1 MLVKICG
8 LTRQED
14 VDAASR
20 FGADLCG
27 FVFHPKSPRHIT
39 PERAAQ
45 LRSGA
50 MRRVGVF
57 VEQRAEEILR
67 VMDVARLDFAQ
78 LHGGQSAECAYAVG
92 PAKIIRVIWPGLYY
106 HRALLYNELRK
117 YAASCAMYLLDA
129 GFSGGG
135 SGNRLEWRDLAG
147 LPAPRP
153 WILAGGLNGRTV
165 GRAVS
170 QCVPACVD
178 FNSGIEDA
186 PGIKNMIKMR
196 AAVKFCKHLDKDGGG
211 V

>member
-14 VDAASR
+14 ADAASR
-20 FGADLCG
+20 LGADLCG

-39 PERAAQ
+39 PERAAR

-92 PAKIIRVIWPGLYY
+92 PPKVIRVIWPDLYC
-106 HRALLYNELRK
+106 HRALLHHELQK
-117 YAASCAMYLLDA
+117 FAPSCAVYLLDA

-135 SGNRLEWRDLAG
+135 SGKRLEWQDLAG
-147 LPAPRP
+147 LAAPRP

-170 QCVPACVD
+170 QCAPSCVD

-186 PGIKNMIKMR
+186 PGVKNLAKMR
-196 AAVKFCKHLDKDGGG
+196 AAVDFVKNLDKDS
-211 V
+211 VPL

>member
-27 FVFHPKSPRHIT
+27 FVFHPKSPRYIA
-39 PERAAQ
+39 PERAGR

-57 VEQRAEEILR
+57 VEQQAEEILY
-67 VMDVARLDFAQ
+67 VMDAARLDFAQ
-78 LHGGQSAECAYAVG
+78 LHGRQSAECAFAVG
-92 PAKIIRVIWPGLYY
+92 PTKIIRVVWPDLYY
-106 HRALLYNELRK
+106 HRALLHNELQRF
-117 YAASCAMYLLDA
+117 APSCAMYLLDA

-135 SGNRLEWRDLAG
+135 SGKRLEWQDLAG
-147 LPAPRP
+147 LSAPRP

-165 GRAVS
+165 GKAVS
-170 QCVPACVD
+170 RCAPSGVD
-178 FNSGIEDA
+178 FNSGIEDG
-186 PGIKNMIKMR
+186 PGIKNPAKMR
-196 AAVKFCKHLDKDGGG
+196 TVVNLFRNTDKDSGRL
-211 V
+211 

>member
-14 VDAASR
+14 ADAASR
-20 FGADLCG
+20 LGADLCG

-57 VEQRAEEILR
+57 VEQQAEEILR
-67 VMDVARLDFAQ
+67 VMDIARLDFAQ
-78 LHGGQSAECAYAVG
+78 LHGKQSAECACAVG
-92 PAKIIRVIWPGLYY
+92 PSKIIRVIWPDLYY
-106 HRALLYNELRK
+106 HRALLHNELQK
-117 YAASCAMYLLDA
+117 FASSCAMYLLDA

-135 SGNRLEWRDLAG
+135 SGKRLEWRDLAG
-147 LPAPRP
+147 LSAPRP
-153 WILAGGLNGRTV
+153 WILAGGLNGHTV

-170 QCVPACVD
+170 QCDPACVD

-186 PGIKNMIKMR
+186 PGIKNLAKMR
-196 AAVKFCKHLDKDGGG
+196 AAINFFKNIDKDSEKL
-211 V
+211 